1 MSVITLSLNFLNT
14 RKWKQKQVVMLKGLN
29 SRQESWEK
37 HMSWNST
44 NYAKMNAVLQLSLE
58 FFVKFNQCMRT
69 DFCNLLNLFGFF
81 FSVLQKLFKKFYDH
95 QVTDDFCSE
104 TETSQRVRK
113 WKEDINNQFS
123 LERWWGR
130 VLYG

>member
-69 DFCNLLNLFGFF
+69 DFCNLLNLFSFF
-81 FSVLQKLFKKFYDH
+81 FSVSEKAFHYEKYKNLLKYKICTLNFLNFSMDYLIKNFYFIYF
-95 QVTDDFCSE
+95 TPLS
-104 TETSQRVRK
+104 
-113 WKEDINNQFS
+113 
-123 LERWWGR
+123 
-130 VLYG
+130 Y